1 MLRFAIAVLICLVLA
16 RSASAQDWALKMFDA
31 TAHDFGTVAKGSKAV
46 HHFKLKNIYEE
57 DLHILSV
64 GSSCGCTTPHISKRD
79 LKTFETA
86 EIIADFNTRDF
97 HGHKT
102 ATLTVDVECVSRAQV
117 QLRIAGFIRTDVVT
131 QPGSIDFGTVDQG
144 TDTDQKLQVS
154 YAGRDDWKI
163 LDARTADPWY
173 EVEMTE
179 VGRGN
184 GHVAYELL
192 VRMTKDAPIGYVKD
206 QLILVTNDGQSR
218 EIPVDMQGRVMS
230 DITVS
235 PTKLFIGVVR
245 PGQKVT
251 KNLVVRGKRPFKILD
266 VKCADNCFQIE
277 PSKEA
282 RSVHLIPVVFT
293 AGSTAGRVTEKI
305 SLHTDHGDVAAAFTA
320 FAEVVKPDVPA
331 TSRTPSPGAK
341 EEPADAAKRQVPVP

>member
-1 MLRFAIAVLICLVLA
+1 
-16 RSASAQDWALKMFDA
+16 MFEN
-31 TAHDFGTVAKGSKAV
+31 TSHDFGTVAKGSKAI
-46 HHFKLKNIYEE
+46 HRFQLKNIYEE

-64 GSSCGCTTPHISKRD
+64 RSSCGCTIPRITKRV

-97 HGHKT
+97 HGHKS
-102 ATLTVDVECVSRAQV
+102 ATLTVIVECVSHAEV
-117 QLRIAGFIRTDVVT
+117 QLRVTGFIRTDVVT
-131 QPGSIDFGTVDQG
+131 QPGAIDFGTVDQG
-144 TDTDQKLQVS
+144 NDVEKKLLVT

-179 VGRGN
+179 IARGN
-184 GHVAYELL
+184 GRVAYELL

-206 QLILVTNDGQSR
+206 QLILVTNDARLR
-218 EIPVDMQGRVMS
+218 EFPVDMQARVRS

-251 KNLVVRGKRPFKILD
+251 KNLVVRGRTPFKILNVECSD
-266 VKCADNCFQIE
+266 ACFKIE

-282 RSVHLIPVVFT
+282 KSVHLIPVVFT
-293 AGSTAGRVTEKI
+293 AGDKAGRVTQTI
-305 SLHTDHGDVAAAFTA
+305 SLHTDHGDAAPVFTA
-320 FAEVVKPDVPA
+320 FAEVVKPDAGA
-331 TSRTPSPGAK
+331 TSRSPSGRK
-341 EEPADAAKRQVPVP
+341 EPAASSER